1 MPTGRVIRM
10 ENVRIITTVMACNYN
25 GLGLI
30 FFSKPFLLRVGKI
43 FLFDRRKKYIYKRS
57 GEREIRVVSLSDFIR
72 TAVNLKFYGPLV
84 PNLEKKDNCLYK
96 MTIKRITSILLTIV
110 YDKHYNRFFFH
121 LNNFLYVTLL
131 HPFGG

>member
-57 GEREIRVVSLSDFIR
+57 GREGDPSSQ
-72 TAVNLKFYGPLV
+72 
-84 PNLEKKDNCLYK
+84 
-96 MTIKRITSILLTIV
+96 
-110 YDKHYNRFFFH
+110 
-121 LNNFLYVTLL
+121 
-131 HPFGG
+131 PFGLHTDSGKFEILRSACTEFRKERQLLI